1 MSNSTAEPSAF
12 CTLVTPAAC
21 SFAVTAV
28 STASRSSIV
37 GSGSSRDTRPC
48 ALSCSTPVGS
58 PVRGSRTIVPF
69 TGSGVSRV
77 IPASASAF
85 ELTQAVW

>member
-12 CTLVTPAAC
+12 CTLVHAGGVQPRGHR
-21 SFAVTAV
+21 VEHGQPLV
-28 STASRSSIV
+28 DGRL
-37 GSGSSRDTRPC
+37 GQQPRDQSLR
-48 ALSCSTPVGS
+48 ALLQHPGRLTGA
-58 PVRGSRTIVPF
+58 RIADDVPF

-77 IPASASAF
+77 MPASASAF